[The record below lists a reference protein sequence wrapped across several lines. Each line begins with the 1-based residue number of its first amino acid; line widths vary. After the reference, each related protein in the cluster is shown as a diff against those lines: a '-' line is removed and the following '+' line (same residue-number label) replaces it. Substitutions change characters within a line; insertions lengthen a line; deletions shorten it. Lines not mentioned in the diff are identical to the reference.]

1 MYKSEFSAIMDRFF
15 QNLFMASHFLL
26 NEPSVF
32 PLSMQ
37 GLVQPFRKPSGMVSP
52 IQKVIYVGRFVCP
65 RKQIIHIPHADF
77 LTIVWKGKVIILI
90 ICSRHQPYLGIGH
103 KHWGKFFLLLR
114 WKILV

>member
-1 MYKSEFSAIMDRFF
+1 MYKSGFPTIMDRFF
-15 QNLFMASHFLL
+15 QNLFMTSHFLL

-37 GLVQPFRKPSGMVSP
+37 GLVQPFRKSGGMVSP

-77 LTIVWKGKVIILI
+77 PAVQKSTKVIIII
-90 ICSRHQPYLGIGH
+90 ICFGN
-103 KHWGKFFLLLR
+103 
-114 WKILV
+114 

>member
-1 MYKSEFSAIMDRFF
+1 MYKSEFPTIMDRFF
-15 QNLFMASHFLL
+15 QNLFMTSHFLL

-65 RKQIIHIPHADF
+65 RKQIIHIPHAYHC
-77 LTIVWKGKVIILI
+77 LEGKSYHLDNML
-90 ICSRHQPYLGIGH
+90 SPPALFGYRS
-103 KHWGKFFLLLR
+103 
-114 WKILV
+114 